1 MLVNILMSVV
11 ITLFADVSVST
22 TQRSFSS
29 FVNPSGIAISPGLEL
44 SYLGSFSDIDTS
56 HTIGLSLGN
65 LGFGTVIR
73 GEQTSYVL
81 SSGARICNWLHMG
94 YGYKFGDTKDILH
107 PGLRFP
113 PGHFAHIVVLFGL
126 NLLRVLGVII
136 VIFAFLDGFNVSEF
150 RATNYWNFFVLGLL
164 PAIFWFGFFLVLA
177 EWFKFQWMGSP
188 ERWEQYIEAY
198 TVELPEPPNEG
209 IDEEYR

>member
-1 MLVNILMSVV
+1 MVSIDEPVKESFPA
-11 ITLFADVSVST
+11 LFDA
-22 TQRSFSS
+22 FSYM
-29 FVNPSGIAISPGLEL
+29 F
-44 SYLGSFSDIDTS
+44 
-56 HTIGLSLGN
+56 
-65 LGFGTVIR
+65 LGFLMIALISVIFMISILFKFIK
-73 GEQTSYVL
+73 T
-81 SSGARICNWLHMG
+81 
-94 YGYKFGDTKDILH
+94 YGFGDTKDILH

-126 NLLRVLGVII
+126 NLLRVAGAII
-136 VIFAFLDGFNVSEF
+136 VIFAFVDGFNVSEF

-198 TVELPEPPNEG
+198 TVDLPEPPNEG